1 MMLNSQQLP
10 DPSLP
15 WPIPMAGVALI
26 AESEGCSLTAYKCPA
41 GVFTC
46 GWGETA
52 GVGPKTK
59 WTKAYAD
66 QRFCDSLSE
75 RTEAVR
81 AMVTVETSDNQLAAL
96 VSLAYNIGNAA
107 LAKSSVLRAHN
118 RGDFAAAARA
128 FALWNKA
135 TVSGKLTVLPGLV
148 TRRAREAALYLTPDD
163 GRAEPM
169 PQAVAPESSL
179 SRSPMMTA
187 GGALPV
193 ATGVL
198 TAAVEAAK
206 PDPVA
211 AVTQAGQQ
219 ASTVQTA
226 LTSIKSLAVETIG
239 IPASW
244 WLPLVMV
251 GAGVTVIYWRHKQRT
266 GGWA

>member
-1 MMLNSQQLP
+1 MKLP
-10 DPSLP
+10 DPAMP
-15 WPIPMAGVALI
+15 WPIPLAGVALI
-26 AESEGCSLTAYKCPA
+26 AESEGCALVAYKCPA
-41 GVFTC
+41 GVWTC

-52 GVGPKTK
+52 GVGPKTR
-59 WTKAYAD
+59 WTQAYAD

-81 AMVTVETSDNQLAAL
+81 ALVTVETSDNQLAAL

-107 LAKSSVLRAHN
+107 LAKSSALKAHN
-118 RGDFAAAARA
+118 RGDFPAAARA
-128 FALWNKA
+128 FGLWNNA
-135 TVSGKLTVLPGLV
+135 TVGGALTVLPGLV
-148 TRRAREAALYLTPDD
+148 TRRAREAALYLTPDE
-163 GRAEPM
+163 GAARAPI

-179 SRSPMMTA
+179 ARSPMMTA

-193 ATGVL
+193 VSGVV
-198 TAAVEAAK
+198 AAASEVAA

-211 AVTQAGQQ
+211 AVSQAGQQ

-226 LTSIKSLAVETIG
+226 LGSVKGLVVDTVG

-244 WLPLVMV
+244 WMPLVLIAA
-251 GAGVTVIYWRHKQRT
+251 GATVIYWRHKQRS